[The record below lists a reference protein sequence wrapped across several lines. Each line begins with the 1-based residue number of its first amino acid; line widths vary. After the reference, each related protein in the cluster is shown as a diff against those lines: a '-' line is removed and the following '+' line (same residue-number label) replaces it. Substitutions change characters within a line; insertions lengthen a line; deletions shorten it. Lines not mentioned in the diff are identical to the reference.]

1 MPVYDSLFLISKMDC
16 PCEESLIRMKL
27 DGNAQIVNLRF
38 DLAERTLT
46 VTHKGAVD
54 WITQQLEE
62 LKLGSRLVISTSQCE
77 QPILTQESERQRKT
91 LWWVLIINALF
102 FVLEMSTGI
111 ISGSMGLVA
120 DSLDMLA
127 DALVYGMSLL
137 VVGAAVI
144 RKKRVAKWSGYLQIL
159 LALWGL
165 SEVVKR
171 FVGLETPPDFRT
183 MIVISS
189 IALVANSICLYLLQR
204 TKSEDAHMRASII
217 FSANDVII
225 NLGVIVAGLL
235 VWWLNSG
242 IPDLII
248 GIVVFLIV
256 IRGATRILKLAR

>member
-27 DGNAQIVNLRF
+27 EGDAQIVNLRF
-38 DLAERTLT
+38 DLAKRTLT

-54 WITQQLEE
+54 RITRELEE
-62 LKLGSRLVISTSQCE
+62 LKLGSRLVNTSQCE

-171 FVGLETPPDFRT
+171 FIGLETPPDFRI
-183 MIVISS
+183 MIVMSS